1 MMMMMMMFDCFTAS
15 KRSWARYELAG
26 MRHKVLEKAW
36 TVSVDNSTKSK
47 DFINLILPS
56 RACES
61 EMVHGTLSNAMSK
74 AMRWARRCGPT
85 CSWRKKRSSAI
96 RHEFRTS
103 AYGRLDGRH
112 ALLIVGFNH
121 TEDRREVLSPSYFTM
136 SAMSSNDPSK
146 HSRKA

>member
-1 MMMMMMMFDCFTAS
+1 MMMMMMFDCFTAS

-47 DFINLILPS
+47 NFMNLEDPFKNL
-56 RACES
+56 S
-61 EMVHGTLSNAMSK
+61 ERNGTSTSSNAMYK